1 MAAEDF
7 KLITEEIG
15 PVAAVALL
23 IGTAVGMSI
32 FIVPTQM
39 AAIAGPSVTVAI
51 LISVLPMVLGVLLL
65 LQLGGAIPVAGGIY
79 VYGSRLVGPY
89 WGMISIVVPV
99 VAVWSYLLFA
109 ALGFAQYLRSSPVP
123 SRSASPFR
131 RCSRRGFSSD
141 RSARSTTSA

>member
-7 KLITEEIG
+7 KLINEEIG

-23 IGTAVGMSI
+23 IGTAVGMSG

-65 LQLGGAIPVAGGIY
+65 LQLGGAIPVSGGIY
-79 VYGSRLVGPY
+79 VYDSG
-89 WGMISIVVPV
+89 
-99 VAVWSYLLFA
+99 
-109 ALGFAQYLRSSPVP
+109 LGDFTRE
-123 SRSASPFR
+123 R
-131 RCSRRGFSSD
+131 
-141 RSARSTTSA
+141 